1 MIQAQNAS
9 LKHLN
14 SFAVDARADRLLT
27 LQNPEDLDALFSD
40 HLYNPQTDL
49 ILGGGS
55 NVLFA
60 NDVQGS
66 VILNRVAGKR
76 VVEDSDTA
84 VVVEANAGEN
94 WHQLVLWSLEQGL
107 SGIENLSLIP
117 GLAGAAPMQNIGAY
131 GVELADVLESVLA
144 RDLGSG
150 ESRQFKHDECQFGYR
165 DSRFKTVDVG
175 RFLITGIRLRLNR
188 VFETRLGYAGIGE
201 ELNAMGVVRPDAKQV
216 SQAVIRLRQR
226 KLPDPKVMGN
236 AGSFF
241 KNPVIERR
249 KAEALETQFF
259 GLPVYTLNEHHSKIS
274 AAWLIDHCGWKGHRE
289 GDAGVSTDHALVL
302 VNYGN
307 ASGQDLLTLAAKII
321 TSVYEVFGIQLVPEP
336 NIIGSSL

>member
-1 MIQAQNAS
+1 MIRAQNAS

-14 SFAVDARADRLLT
+14 SFSVDARAERLLT
-27 LQNPEDLDALFSD
+27 LQNPEDLDTLFSE
-40 HLYNPQTDL
+40 HLYNPHTDL

-60 NDVQGS
+60 NDVPGS

-76 VVEDSDTA
+76 IVEDSDTD
-84 VVVEANAGEN
+84 VLVEANAGEN
-94 WHQLVLWSLEQGL
+94 WHRLVLWSLDQGL

-131 GVELADVLESVLA
+131 GVELADLLESVQV
-144 RDLGSG
+144 RDLSTG
-150 ESRQFKHDECQFGYR
+150 ESRHFKHDECQFGYR

-175 RFLITGIRLRLNR
+175 RFLITAIRLRLSR
-188 VFETRLGYAGIGE
+188 VFEPKLDYAGIGQ
-201 ELNAMGVVRPDAKQV
+201 ELDEMGISRPVAKQV

-226 KLPDPKVMGN
+226 KLPDPEVLGN

-241 KNPVIERR
+241 KNPVIERATA
-249 KAEALETQFF
+249 KALEEQFF
-259 GLPVYTLNEHHSKIS
+259 GLPVYPLNERYSKIS

-289 GDAGVSTDHALVL
+289 GDAGVSPDHALVL

-307 ASGQDLLTLAAKII
+307 ASGQDLLTLAAKIM

-336 NIIGSSL
+336 NIIGPGS